1 MSKKYLRIIIAGMLL
16 MLGLG
21 VPINGLASFFKP
33 VTEATGFSVSQ
44 FSLVGSFLNLTG
56 IVAVPLVT
64 KFLLPKIGLRKTAIL
79 GGVFGAL
86 GFFLLANGKS
96 LLSFY
101 SAAVVIGLFMMSST
115 AIVAVTLVNNW
126 FRKSHGLV
134 MGLVAATIGLSTAIT
149 SAVVPAFI
157 QNYGWE
163 KGFLLLGGMYAVA
176 LFLGAFL
183 LIEKPSDVG
192 MLPYGVTKE
201 SIAAEADDASTV
213 VIKHKDTDMT
223 YAQALRSPVF
233 YLLALSFVCFAMI
246 STFTQQIP
254 IFFTTKGASA
264 VQAGMILSIA
274 SIVMIASKI
283 VMGIASDK
291 LGATKAFYI
300 FTTVYILAF
309 CIFAAT
315 DNVTF
320 LIGGAMIYAVS
331 TGVPAVMNQLVTFD
345 VLGKKEFT
353 AIWGILSTANSLGL
367 AMGGPL
373 LGYFYDATGS
383 YNTTIIVCIVFMV
396 VCLASFFFA
405 VMLRQRVLKKTYEL
419 KEA

>member
-1 MSKKYLRIIIAGMLL
+1 MSKKYIRIIIAGMLL
-16 MLGLG
+16 MLGVG
-21 VPINGLASFFKP
+21 IPMNGLASFFKP

-64 KFLLPKIGLRKTAIL
+64 KFLLPIIGLRKTSLL
-79 GGVFGAL
+79 GGIFGAL
-86 GFFLLANGKS
+86 GFLLLSNGKS
-96 LLSFY
+96 LLAFY
-101 SAAVVIGLFMMSST
+101 LGAIVIGLFMMSST
-115 AIVAVTLVNNW
+115 AIVSVTLVNNW

-134 MGLVAATIGLSTAIT
+134 MGLVAASIGLSTAIT
-149 SAVVPAFI
+149 SAIVPIFI

-183 LIEKPSDVG
+183 LIEKPADVG
-192 MLPYGVTKE
+192 MLPYGVTE
-201 SIAAEADDASTV
+201 DSLAAEAEQTTNDSSSV
-213 VIKHKDTDMT
+213 VTNHRDTDMT

-254 IFFTTKGASA
+254 IFFTTKGATD
-264 VQAGMILSIA
+264 VQAGMVLSMA

-283 VMGIASDK
+283 IMGIVTDK
-291 LGATKAFYI
+291 LGATKALYI
-300 FTTVYILAF
+300 FTTI

-315 DNVTF
+315 DNITI
-320 LIGGAMIYAVS
+320 LIGAAMIYAVS
-331 TGVPAVMNQLVTFD
+331 TGVPAVMNQLVTFE

-353 AIWGILSTANSLGL
+353 AIWGILSTAGSLGL
-367 AMGGPL
+367 ALGGPL

-383 YNTTIIVCIVFMV
+383 YNTTIIVSIVFMV
-396 VCLASFFFA
+396 VCLASFFF
-405 VMLRQRVLKKTYEL
+405 VVTLRKRELKK
-419 KEA
+419 A

>member
-1 MSKKYLRIIIAGMLL
+1 
-16 MLGLG
+16 MLGVG
-21 VPINGLASFFKP
+21 IPMNGLASFFKP

-79 GGVFGAL
+79 GGIFGAL
-86 GFFLLANGKS
+86 GFILLANGKS
-96 LLSFY
+96 LLAFY
-101 SAAVVIGLFMMSST
+101 LGAIVIGLFMMSST

-149 SAVVPAFI
+149 SAVVPSFI

-183 LIEKPSDVG
+183 LIEKPADVG
-192 MLPYGVTKE
+192 MLPYGVTE
-201 SIAAEADDASTV
+201 DSLAAEAEQATNDSSSVA
-213 VIKHKDTDMT
+213 IEHKDTDMT
-223 YAQALRSPVF
+223 YTQALRSPVF

-254 IFFTTKGASA
+254 IFFTTKGATD

-283 VMGIASDK
+283 IMGIISDK

-300 FTTVYILAF
+300 FTAIYILAF

-315 DNVTF
+315 DSITI
-320 LIGGAMIYAVS
+320 LIGAAMIYAMS
-331 TGVPAVMNQLVTFD
+331 TGVPAVMNQLVTFE

-353 AIWGILSTANSLGL
+353 AIWGILSTAASLGL
-367 AMGGPL
+367 ALGGPL

-383 YNTTIIVCIVFMV
+383 YNMTIFVSIVFMA
-396 VCLASFFFA
+396 VCLVSFFFA
-405 VMLRQRVLKKTYEL
+405 VTLRKRELKK
-419 KEA
+419 A

>member
-1 MSKKYLRIIIAGMLL
+1 MSKKYIRIIIAGMLL
-16 MLGLG
+16 MLGVG
-21 VPINGLASFFKP
+21 IPMNGLASFFKP

-64 KFLLPKIGLRKTAIL
+64 KFLLPKIGLRKTSIL
-79 GGVFGAL
+79 GGIFGAL
-86 GFFLLANGKS
+86 GFFLLSNGKS
-96 LLSFY
+96 LLAFY
-101 SAAVVIGLFMMSST
+101 LGAIVIGAFMMSST
-115 AIVAVTLVNNW
+115 AIVSVTLVNNW
-126 FRKSHGLV
+126 FRKSHGLI

-149 SAVVPAFI
+149 SAIVPTFI

-176 LFLGAFL
+176 LFLEAFL
-183 LIEKPSDVG
+183 LIEKPADVG
-192 MLPYGVTKE
+192 MLPYGVTE
-201 SIAAEADDASTV
+201 DSLAAEAEQTTNDSSSV
-213 VIKHKDTDMT
+213 VTNHRDTDMT

-254 IFFTTKGASA
+254 IFFTTKGATD
-264 VQAGMILSIA
+264 VQAGMVLSMA

-283 VMGIASDK
+283 IMGIVTDK
-291 LGATKAFYI
+291 LGATKALYI
-300 FTTVYILAF
+300 FTTI

-315 DNVTF
+315 DNITI
-320 LIGGAMIYAVS
+320 LIGAAMIYAVS
-331 TGVPAVMNQLVTFD
+331 TGVPAVMNQLVTFE

-353 AIWGILSTANSLGL
+353 AIWGILSTAGSLGL
-367 AMGGPL
+367 ALGGPL

-383 YNTTIIVCIVFMV
+383 YNTTIIVSIVFMV
-396 VCLASFFFA
+396 VCLASFFF
-405 VMLRQRVLKKTYEL
+405 VVTLRKRELKK
-419 KEA
+419 A

>member
-1 MSKKYLRIIIAGMLL
+1 MSKKYIRIIIAGMLL
-16 MLGLG
+16 MLGVG
-21 VPINGLASFFKP
+21 IPMNGLASFFKP

-64 KFLLPKIGLRKTAIL
+64 KFLLPKIGLRKTSLL
-79 GGVFGAL
+79 GGIFGAL
-86 GFFLLANGKS
+86 GFFLLSNGKS
-96 LLSFY
+96 LFAFY
-101 SAAVVIGLFMMSST
+101 LGAIVIGLFMMSST
-115 AIVAVTLVNNW
+115 AIVSVTLVNNW

-134 MGLVAATIGLSTAIT
+134 MGLVAASIGLSTAIT
-149 SAVVPAFI
+149 SAIVPTFI

-183 LIEKPSDVG
+183 LIEKTADVG
-192 MLPYGVTKE
+192 MLPYGVTE
-201 SIAAEADDASTV
+201 DSLAAEAEQATNDSSSV
-213 VIKHKDTDMT
+213 VTNHRDTDMT

-254 IFFTTKGASA
+254 IFFTTKGATD
-264 VQAGMILSIA
+264 VQAGMVLSIA
-274 SIVMIASKI
+274 AIVMIASKI
-283 VMGIASDK
+283 IMGIASDK

-300 FTTVYILAF
+300 FTTIYILAF

-315 DNVTF
+315 DNITI
-320 LIGGAMIYAVS
+320 LIGAAMIYAMS

-345 VLGKKEFT
+345 ILGKKEFT

-383 YNTTIIVCIVFMV
+383 YNMTIIVSIVFMV

-405 VMLRQRVLKKTYEL
+405 VTLRKRELKK
-419 KEA
+419 A

>member
-1 MSKKYLRIIIAGMLL
+1 LNDTKKYHCEERFILSKKNIRIIIAGMLL
-16 MLGLG
+16 MLGVG
-21 VPINGLASFFKP
+21 IPMNGLASFFKP

-56 IVAVPLVT
+56 IFAVPLVT
-64 KFLLPKIGLRKTAIL
+64 KFLLPKIGLRKTAIS
-79 GGVFGAL
+79 GGISGAL

-96 LLSFY
+96 LFAFY
-101 SAAVVIGLFMMSST
+101 FGAIVIGLFMMSST
-115 AIVAVTLVNNW
+115 AIVSVTLVNNW

-149 SAVVPAFI
+149 SAIVPSFI

-163 KGFLLLGGMYAVA
+163 KGFLLLGGMYAIA
-176 LFLGAFL
+176 LFAGAFL
-183 LIEKPSDVG
+183 LIEKPADVG
-192 MLPYGVTKE
+192 MLPYGVSE
-201 SIAAEADDASTV
+201 DSLAAEAEQATNDSSSVAV
-213 VIKHKDTDMT
+213 KHKDTDMT

-254 IFFTTKGASA
+254 IFFTTKGATD

-274 SIVMIASKI
+274 SIVMIVSKI
-283 VMGIASDK
+283 VMGIVSDK
-291 LGATKAFYI
+291 LGATKAFYT
-300 FTTVYILAF
+300 FTAIYILAF
-309 CIFAAT
+309 CSFAAT
-315 DNVTF
+315 DNITI
-320 LIGGAMIYAVS
+320 LIGAVMIYAVS
-331 TGVPAVMNQLVTFD
+331 TGVPAVMNQLVTFE

-353 AIWGILSTANSLGL
+353 AIWGILSTASSLGL

-383 YNTTIIVCIVFMV
+383 YNPPIIIT
-396 VCLASFFFA
+396 SSSSH
-405 VMLRQRVLKKTYEL
+405 
-419 KEA
+419 

>member
-1 MSKKYLRIIIAGMLL
+1 MLL
-16 MLGLG
+16 MLGVG
-21 VPINGLASFFKP
+21 IPMNGLASFFKP

-64 KFLLPKIGLRKTAIL
+64 KFLLPRIGLRKTSLL
-79 GGVFGAL
+79 GGIFGAL
-86 GFFLLANGKS
+86 GFIMLANGKS
-96 LLSFY
+96 LFAFY
-101 SAAVVIGLFMMSST
+101 LAAIVIGTFMMSST

-134 MGLVAATIGLSTAIT
+134 MGLVAASIGLSTAIT
-149 SAVVPAFI
+149 SAIVPSFI

-176 LFLGAFL
+176 LFLGDL
-183 LIEKPSDVG
+183 LIEKPADVG
-192 MLPYGVTKE
+192 MLPYGVTE
-201 SIAAEADDASTV
+201 DSLAAEAEQSANDSSSV

-254 IFFTTKGASA
+254 IFFTTKGATD
-264 VQAGMILSIA
+264 VQAGMVLSIA
-274 SIVMIASKI
+274 AIVMIASKI
-283 VMGIASDK
+283 MMGIASDK

-300 FTTVYILAF
+300 FTIIYILAF

-315 DNVTF
+315 DNITVLT
-320 LIGGAMIYAVS
+320 GAAMIYAVS
-331 TGVPAVMNQLVTFD
+331 TGVPAVMNQLVTFE

-353 AIWGILSTANSLGL
+353 AIWGILSTASSLGL
-367 AMGGPL
+367 ALGGPL
-373 LGYFYDATGS
+373 LGYFYDASGS
-383 YNTTIIVCIVFMV
+383 YNTTIIVSIDFMV
-396 VCLASFFFA
+396 VCLASFFAA
-405 VMLRQRVLKKTYEL
+405 VTLRKREIKR
-419 KEA
+419 A